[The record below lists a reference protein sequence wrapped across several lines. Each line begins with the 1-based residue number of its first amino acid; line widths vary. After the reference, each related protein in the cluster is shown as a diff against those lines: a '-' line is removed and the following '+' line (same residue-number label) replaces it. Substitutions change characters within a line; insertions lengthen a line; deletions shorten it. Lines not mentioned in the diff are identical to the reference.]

1 MNFIDNLPIFTCIF
15 PKPHPI
21 SSSVWRHLPL
31 TVANSL
37 LPTVLC
43 WLCFICQSA
52 NVLGKLRRYSTST
65 RCEYPNPCTAIRS
78 QTRASRLVAPQIS
91 RQLLTRQDKWGSGA
105 VAQKKKYIK
114 NILSDK
120 ITEQRQRQKT
130 VHCRLQT
137 EERRL
142 RSGGL
147 SLQ

>member
-1 MNFIDNLPIFTCIF
+1 MNCIVNLPIFICIF
-15 PKPHPI
+15 PKTHPI

-52 NVLGKLRRYSTST
+52 IVLGKLRRYSTST

-120 ITEQRQRQKT
+120 ITEQRQKT
-130 VHCRLQT
+130 VDCRLQT